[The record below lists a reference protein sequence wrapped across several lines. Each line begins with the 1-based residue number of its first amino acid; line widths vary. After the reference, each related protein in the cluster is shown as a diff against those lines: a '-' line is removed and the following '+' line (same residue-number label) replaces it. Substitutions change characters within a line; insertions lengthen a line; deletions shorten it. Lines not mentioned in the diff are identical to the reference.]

1 MAIQHRRGNY
11 SQFDPAKMLPGE
23 MAVVLSGDPN
33 SKTGRSVYICFEA
46 GVVKRF
52 TTYEDFES
60 EILNA
65 TQDIRSDFLENI
77 TNATQAANN
86 AANAANTSKGLA
98 DNAAERANAAAA
110 ACEGIID
117 NTRMTAVEEKIESII
132 ETLKNVISDEPQTT

>member
-23 MAVVLSGDPN
+23 IAVVLSGDPN

-65 TQDIRSDFLENI
+65 TQDIRSDFLDSI
-77 TNATQAANN
+77 TKATQAANN
-86 AANAANTSKGLA
+86 AASAANTSKGLA
-98 DNAAERANAAAA
+98 DEAAERANAAAS

-117 NTRMTAVEEKIESII
+117 NTRMKAVEKKIESII
-132 ETLKNVISDEPQTT
+132 ETLKNVISDEPQT